1 MFGNDRI
8 REDSL
13 NKAIKLYES
22 VLKIYTKDKFKE
34 EYAEVQNK
42 LGIAYYRIL
51 DIQKTIDI
59 RNSALNAL
67 NEAAAIFETIDYQKY
82 GEVIHN
88 KGLVLKRSSKKN
100 RNDVEESIKCFE
112 ICDKI
117 FKDNNIY
124 LYGKNL
130 KELAGAYRFLFEI
143 DAKEEYVNKSI
154 FYAEDASIILNVD
167 EYPFDFADCQNRL
180 GIAYRK
186 LSDLND
192 RKTNLKAAISHY
204 LQAMNTYR
212 NRRPVEYGEVCNN
225 LGIIYSRLSQ
235 ICDSEENLLEAIKL
249 YDEAI
254 EIQTDK
260 YPEKSARTKHNLGLA
275 FRRLSKIKD
284 FDKNIHISISCF
296 NDALKI
302 RTKEDFRFQYAPTQ
316 AELSLSY
323 IKLSKIKNKYVNLN
337 KAENVLNESFEIS
350 DDGEHTD
357 MLGECLRVFG
367 HLYYELSKIENRE
380 DYLKKA
386 LESVLKSIDIKKNKV
401 NQYQYALNQLQ
412 LGRIYCELTSIEDP
426 IGNLERSGEAL
437 RNAME
442 VFSRESCQYYISK
455 TNFYIGNAFFQKSE
469 NDLCNENDLLNRSIG
484 YYAKALATIRKDEY
498 PLFRSKV
505 MYKMAK
511 AYSKLGGESDIKKS
525 QELYQ
530 KTLQILKNENVEYGC
545 EIVEEKIKCDK

>member
-22 VLKIYTKDKFKE
+22 ILEIYVKDRFKE

-51 DIQKTIDI
+51 DIHNILDN
-59 RNSALNAL
+59 RNRALNAL
-67 NEAAAIFETIDYQKY
+67 NESATIFETLDYQKY

-88 KGLVLKRSSKKN
+88 KGLVLKRSSK
-100 RNDVEESIKCFE
+100 RDRRDIEECIKCFD
-112 ICDKI
+112 ICDNI
-117 FKDNNIY
+117 FKENNIY

-130 KELAGAYRFLFEI
+130 NELAGAYRLLFEI
-143 DAKEEYVNKSI
+143 DAKENYVNKSI
-154 FYAEDASIILNVD
+154 SYAEKASIILNVD
-167 EYPFDFADCQNRL
+167 EYPFDFADCQNKL

-204 LQAMNTYR
+204 LQAMNTYS

-225 LGIIYSRLSQ
+225 LGIIYSRLAQ
-235 ICDSEENLLEAIKL
+235 ICNSGENLLEAIKL
-249 YDEAI
+249 YNEAI
-254 EIQTDK
+254 GIRTDK
-260 YPEKSARTKHNLGLA
+260 YPERNARTEHNLGLA
-275 FRRLSKIKD
+275 FRRLSKVKE
-284 FDKNIHISISCF
+284 FEKNVNRSILYF

-302 RTKEDFRFQYAPTQ
+302 RTKEDFRFNYASTQ
-316 AELSLSY
+316 IDLSQSY
-323 IKLSKIKNKYVNLN
+323 IKLSKIKNKYANL
-337 KAENVLNESFEIS
+337 KEAESALNESFEIS
-350 DDGEHTD
+350 DDREHND
-357 MLGECLRVFG
+357 MLSGCLRVFG

-386 LESVLKSIDIKKNKV
+386 LESVLKSIDLKKNKV

-412 LGRIYCELTSIEDP
+412 LGKIYCELSSIEDP
-426 IGNLERSGEAL
+426 IDNLEKSCGAL
-437 RNAME
+437 RNAMAI
-442 VFSRESCQYYISK
+442 FSIESCQYYISK
-455 TNFYIGNAFFQKSE
+455 TNFCMGNAFFQKSE
-469 NDLCNENDLLNRSIG
+469 NNVCNGNDLLNRSIG
-484 YYAKALATIRKDEY
+484 YYAKALAIIRKDEY
-498 PLFRSKV
+498 PLFRAKV

-511 AYSKLGGESDIKKS
+511 AYSKLNGETNVKKS

-530 KTLQILKNENVEYGC
+530 KTLQILKNENVECGYVT
-545 EIVEEKIKCDK
+545 IEEKIK